1 MNLTF
6 YENSKEDLYNFYSS
20 KNYKSVFPSIFSK
33 FETEKNFSRDS
44 LCIKLSKNKIFL
56 PKYKNIKQEMAKIK
70 KQFRNLFNIKNTIF
84 KEMMTKK
91 NSTTYQNFIKGF
103 GKYFFGP
110 FGLVTQKNKF
120 LREYYFMNSALNVKI
135 YAGRLEYYDYINK
148 YNRYKQRQNN
158 SHKHMLSISN
168 NYAVLDDKNDIYSI
182 KAITSNRLFK
192 RRKDFVSLNIQ
203 KYRNSITEIKEIL
216 PINDKK
222 KGQLINKSFNDKN
235 SRYYIQNKIKSKLK
249 IKKPLYL
256 KTINNFYTNRNNNI
270 LNYHKRIATNIKNKY
285 NQIYNSSEAEKARIY
300 SNNNIKTYKVAKKSE
315 NFFLTQGSFNS
326 QKFLKNKISFN
337 GIMKL
342 KNYKTSLNRFNK

>member
-20 KNYKSVFPSIFSK
+20 KNDKSVFPSIFSK

-84 KEMMTKK
+84 KKMMTKK
-91 NSTTYQNFIKGF
+91 NSTTYRNFIKGF

-182 KAITSNRLFK
+182 KAKTSNRLFK

-256 KTINNFYTNRNNNI
+256 KTINNFYTNKNNNI
-270 LNYHKRIATNIKNKY
+270 LNYHKRIVTNIKNKY
-285 NQIYNSSEAEKARIY
+285 SKIYNSSEAEKARIY
-300 SNNNIKTYKVAKKSE
+300 SNNNIKTYKVAKKSD
-315 NFFLTQGSFNS
+315 NFFLTQGNFNS
-326 QKFLKNKISFN
+326 KKFLKNKISFN
-337 GIMKL
+337 GIIKL
-342 KNYKTSLNRFNK
+342 KNYKPSLNRFNK